1 MKFNSLFVE
10 FSYNNRIMYKLRDK
24 MVSVQLNDINKEL
37 INKYGIDIANR
48 NSIIRS
54 LVQFLSQGDILKNE
68 KLEAVI
74 QPYYIIRT
82 DIAKFFP
89 SINKHKLY
97 KKIIK
102 SSILND
108 YSMEVIKSFIFNTSV
123 KGIPLGTPFSNTLA
137 ELYLEEF
144 DRNIQILLK
153 PLFYVRYV
161 DDILIIKHI
170 DDSSVKKDSIKKNV
184 QKFDYE
190 ILLNLL
196 DKLNLKYNNEKTE
209 IFVRRNGQD
218 PIKFDY
224 LGYEFNICNG
234 ILTVDISEKK
244 FKKKILN
251 KVIRSFKKYLSSS
264 KDTTEYWILYYR
276 LKNIIYGVTTSGKNN
291 HIKFGIGYS
300 YKFINTDKSLK
311 ILLKTFHYFVYRIT
325 PNLSRTQRGELL
337 SLITIEDNGSYVILN
352 DKNESKLIIKL
363 LNKRVNYT
371 KMSNRTL
378 ENICT
383 RIGCSNINYGN
394 EHIYHKNLQVQI
406 MKKLSLKL

>member
-10 FSYNNRIMYKLRDK
+10 FSYKNRIMYKLRDQ

-68 KLEAVI
+68 KLEAVT

-82 DIAKFFP
+82 DIARFFP

-108 YSMEVIKSFIFNTSV
+108 YSIEVIKSFIFNTNV

-144 DRNIQILLK
+144 DRNIQILFK

-170 DDSSVKKDSIKKNV
+170 EDSSVSKDSIKANV
-184 QKFDYE
+184 QNFDYE

-196 DKLNLKYNNEKTE
+196 DKLNLKLNNQKTE
-209 IFVRRNGQD
+209 IFVRRNKQD
-218 PIKFDY
+218 SIKFDY
-224 LGYEFNICNG
+224 LGYEFNIYKSK
-234 ILTVDISEKK
+234 LTVDISQKK
-244 FKKKILN
+244 FKEKILN
-251 KVIRSFKKYLSSS
+251 KVIRSFKKFLSSS
-264 KDTTEYWILYYR
+264 KDSTEYWILYYR

-300 YKFINTDKSLK
+300 YKFINTDKTLK
-311 ILLKTFHYFVYRIT
+311 LLLKTFHYFVYRIT
-325 PNLSRTQRGELL
+325 PNLSRTQRGKLL

-352 DKNESKLIIKL
+352 DKNDSNLIIKL

-378 ENICT
+378 KKIFT
-383 RIGCSNINYGN
+383 RIDCPNINYGN
-394 EHIYHKNLQVQI
+394 KHIYHKNLQVQI
-406 MKKLSLKL
+406 MKKLSLKP

>member
-10 FSYNNRIMYKLRDK
+10 FSYKNRIMYKLRDQ

-68 KLEAVI
+68 KLEAVT

-108 YSMEVIKSFIFNTSV
+108 YSIEVIKSFIFNTNV

-144 DRNIQILLK
+144 DRNIQILFK

-170 DDSSVKKDSIKKNV
+170 EDSSVSRDDIKNSV
-184 QKFDYE
+184 QNSDYE
-190 ILLNLL
+190 ILL
-196 DKLNLKYNNEKTE
+196 DKLNLKLNNEKTE
-209 IFVRRNGQD
+209 ILVRRNRQE

-224 LGYEFNICNG
+224 LGYEFKISNSL
-234 ILTVDISEKK
+234 LTIDISEKK

-325 PNLSRTQRGELL
+325 PNLSRTQRGKLL

-352 DKNESKLIIKL
+352 DKNESNLIIKL

-378 ENICT
+378 ENICI

>member
-10 FSYNNRIMYKLRDK
+10 FSFKNRIMYKLRNQ

-68 KLEAVI
+68 KLEAVT

-82 DIAKFFP
+82 DIARFFP

-108 YSMEVIKSFIFNTSV
+108 YSIEVIKSFIFNTNV

-144 DRNIQILLK
+144 DRNIQILFK

-170 DDSSVKKDSIKKNV
+170 EDSSVKIDEIKANV
-184 QKFDYE
+184 QNSDYE
-190 ILLNLL
+190 RLLNLL
-196 DKLNLKYNNEKTE
+196 DKFNLKLNNKKTE
-209 IFVRRNGQD
+209 ILVHRNSQAT
-218 PIKFDY
+218 IKFDY
-224 LGYEFNICNG
+224 LGYEFNIHKSK
-234 ILTVDISEKK
+234 LTVDISEKK
-244 FKKKILN
+244 FKEKILN
-251 KVIRSFKKYLSSS
+251 KVIRSFKKFLSSS
-264 KDTTEYWILYYR
+264 KDSTEYWILYYR

-300 YKFINTDKSLK
+300 YKFINTDKTLK
-311 ILLKTFHYFVYRIT
+311 LLLKTFHYFVYRIT
-325 PNLSRTQRGELL
+325 PNLSRTQRGKLL
-337 SLITIEDNGSYVILN
+337 SLITIEDNGSYIILN
-352 DKNESKLIIKL
+352 DKNDSNLIIKL

-378 ENICT
+378 KKIFT
-383 RIGCSNINYGN
+383 RIDCPNINYGN
-394 EHIYHKNLQVQI
+394 KHIYHKNLQVQI
-406 MKKLSLKL
+406 MKKLSLNP

>member
-1 MKFNSLFVE
+1 MKFNSLFIG
-10 FSYNNRIMYKLRDK
+10 FSYKNRIMYKLINQIDSLR
-24 MVSVQLNDINKEL
+24 LNDINKEL

-54 LVQFLSQGDILKNE
+54 LIQFLSQGDIFKNE
-68 KLEAVI
+68 KLKVAT

-108 YSMEVIKSFIFNTSV
+108 YSIEVVKSFIFNTTV

-144 DRNIQILLK
+144 DRNIQIMLK

-170 DDSSVKKDSIKKNV
+170 EDSSVSKDSINSNI
-184 QKFDYE
+184 QKFDND
-190 ILLNLL
+190 ILLDLL
-196 DKLNLKYNNEKTE
+196 DKLNLKSNYEKTK
-209 IFVRRNGQD
+209 ILVRRNKQD
-218 PIKFDY
+218 SIKFDY
-224 LGYEFNICNG
+224 LGYEFNISNNK
-234 ILTVDISEKK
+234 LTIDISKK
-244 FKKKILN
+244 KYKEKILN
-251 KVIRSFKKYLSSS
+251 KIIRSFKKFLSSS
-264 KDTTEYWILYYR
+264 KDNTEYWVLYYR

-291 HIKFGIGYS
+291 HMKFGIGYS
-300 YKFINTDKSLK
+300 YKFVNTDKTLK
-311 ILLKTFHYFVYRIT
+311 SLLKTFHYFIYKIT
-325 PNLSRTQRGELL
+325 PYLSRTQRGKLL
-337 SLITIEDNGSYVILN
+337 SLITIENNGSYAILN
-352 DKNESKLIIKL
+352 DKSDSNLIIKL

-371 KMSNRTL
+371 RMSNKTL
-378 ENICT
+378 KKIST
-383 RIGCSNINYGN
+383 RINCPKISYGN
-394 EHIYHKNLQVQI
+394 EYIYHKNLQVQI
-406 MKKLSLKL
+406 MKKLSLKS

>member
-196 DKLNLKYNNEKTE
+196 DELNLKYNNEKTE

-224 LGYEFNICNG
+224 LGYEFNICNS

-325 PNLSRTQRGELL
+325 PNLSRTQRGGLL

-352 DKNESKLIIKL
+352 DKNETNLIIKL

>member
-10 FSYNNRIMYKLRDK
+10 FSYKNRKMYKLRDQ
-24 MVSVQLNDINKEL
+24 MFSVQLNDINKEI

-68 KLEAVI
+68 KLEAVT

-108 YSMEVIKSFIFNTSV
+108 YSIEVIKSFIFKTKV
-123 KGIPLGTPFSNTLA
+123 KGIPIGTPFSNTLA

-144 DRNIQILLK
+144 DRNVQILFK

-170 DDSSVKKDSIKKNV
+170 EDSSVSKVSIKDNV
-184 QKFDYE
+184 QNFDYE

-196 DKLNLKYNNEKTE
+196 DKFNLKLNKEKTE
-209 IFVRRNGQD
+209 ILVRRNGQD
-218 PIKFDY
+218 SIIFDY
-224 LGYEFNICNG
+224 LGYEFNISNR

-244 FKKKILN
+244 FFKKILN
-251 KVIRSFKKYLSSS
+251 KVIRSFKKFLSSS

-325 PNLSRTQRGELL
+325 PNISRSQRGKLL
-337 SLITIEDNGSYVILN
+337 SLITIEDNGNYVILN
-352 DKNESKLIIKL
+352 DKNESNLIIKL

-378 ENICT
+378 ENIFR

>member
-1 MKFNSLFVE
+1 
-10 FSYNNRIMYKLRDK
+10 
-24 MVSVQLNDINKEL
+24 
-37 INKYGIDIANR
+37 
-48 NSIIRS
+48 
-54 LVQFLSQGDILKNE
+54 
-68 KLEAVI
+68 
-74 QPYYIIRT
+74 
-82 DIAKFFP
+82 
-89 SINKHKLY
+89 
-97 KKIIK
+97 
-102 SSILND
+102 
-108 YSMEVIKSFIFNTSV
+108 MEVIKSFIFNTSV

-170 DDSSVKKDSIKKNV
+170 DDTSVKKNLIKENV
-184 QKFDYE
+184 QKLDYE
-190 ILLNLL
+190 ILSSLL

-218 PIKFDY
+218 QIKFDY
-224 LGYEFNICNG
+224 LGYEFNICNS

-251 KVIRSFKKYLSSS
+251 KVIRSFKKFLSSS
-264 KDTTEYWILYYR
+264 KDITEYWILYYR

-300 YKFINTDKSLK
+300 YKFINTDKKLK
-311 ILLKTFHYFVYRIT
+311 IMLKTFHYFVYRIT
-325 PNLSRTQRGELL
+325 PNLTRTQRGKLL
-337 SLITIEDNGSYVILN
+337 SLITIEDNGSYIILN
-352 DKNESKLIIKL
+352 DKNESNLIIKL

-378 ENICT
+378 EKIFT

-394 EHIYHKNLQVQI
+394 EYIYHKNLQVQI

>member
-10 FSYNNRIMYKLRDK
+10 FSYKNRIMYKLRDQ

-68 KLEAVI
+68 KLEAVT
-74 QPYYIIRT
+74 QPYYIIRS
-82 DIAKFFP
+82 DIARFFP

-108 YSMEVIKSFIFNTSV
+108 YSIEVIKSFIFNTNV

-144 DRNIQILLK
+144 DRNIQILFK

-170 DDSSVKKDSIKKNV
+170 EDSSVKKDSIKDNV
-184 QKFDYE
+184 QNFDYE

-196 DKLNLKYNNEKTE
+196 DKLNLKNQKTE
-209 IFVRRNGQD
+209 IFVRRNKQD
-218 PIKFDY
+218 SIKFDY
-224 LGYEFNICNG
+224 LGYEFNIYKG
-234 ILTVDISEKK
+234 ELTVDISEKK
-244 FKKKILN
+244 FKEKILN
-251 KVIRSFKKYLSSS
+251 KVIRSFKKFLSSS
-264 KDTTEYWILYYR
+264 KDSTEYWILYYR

-300 YKFINTDKSLK
+300 YKFINTDKTLK
-311 ILLKTFHYFVYRIT
+311 LLLKTFHYFVYRIT
-325 PNLSRTQRGELL
+325 PNLSRTQRGKLL

-352 DKNESKLIIKL
+352 DKNDSNLIIKL

-378 ENICT
+378 KKIFT
-383 RIGCSNINYGN
+383 RIDCPNINYGN
-394 EHIYHKNLQVQI
+394 KHIYHKNLQVQI
-406 MKKLSLKL
+406 MKKLSLKP

>member
-54 LVQFLSQGDILKNE
+54 LVQFLSQGDILKKE

-218 PIKFDY
+218 QIKFDY
-224 LGYEFNICNG
+224 LGYEFNICNS

-352 DKNESKLIIKL
+352 DKNESNLIIKL